1 MTIRQP
7 KDRLV
12 FVRVHG
18 RFIQDARRVFFC
30 RLARWLDEFRTCL
43 DVPSSA
49 PPNGPKAKY
58 WEVPIDDQTNNLGK
72 WFFIPRHS
80 ETSRSQYFH
89 RWNLRGLK
97 PWRPT
102 TPMAAEGGGA
112 LRQGG
117 QRFLPEIHG
126 PDARSIDTCRGS
138 NRRRS
143 FRRRRLMQ
151 IGWSL
156 R

>member
-7 KDRLV
+7 EDRT
-12 FVRVHG
+12 VRVHG
-18 RFIQDARRVFFC
+18 RFIQDARRGFFGATSPMIGWGQNVPWC
-30 RLARWLDEFRTCL
+30 TFQCSTQWSKVKILGGPNWWPNKQLGEVIFHSKTFRDQSFPEFSPL
-43 DVPSSA
+43 
-49 PPNGPKAKY
+49 KA
-58 WEVPIDDQTNNLGK
+58 
-72 WFFIPRHS
+72 
-80 ETSRSQYFH
+80 
-89 RWNLRGLK
+89 GLK

-117 QRFLPEIHG
+117 QRFLPEIHR